1 MNFIKQSLLIII
13 IYIFLNAFFLM
24 PVFAQTTNQDIL
36 ISWEAKNLVPFWFKG
51 KILPSAGSIINI
63 AFEYIK
69 NNKIVDISKQKVYWY
84 IDGNLIQSGIGI
96 KKINIVAPKE
106 KFDLRVELPD
116 LNVLKTIEIP
126 VAEPMVIV
134 DAPFPKK
141 TITSNYFEVRA
152 LPYFFNIENND
163 WDYFDVLWQ
172 INDKNAIPSQEDRFK
187 LKIETDNNVSNI
199 NIKAFLL
206 NTLNTFEAARGEV
219 NIFKK

>member
-1 MNFIKQSLLIII
+1 
-13 IYIFLNAFFLM
+13 
-24 PVFAQTTNQDIL
+24 
-36 ISWEAKNLVPFWFKG
+36 
-51 KILPSAGSIINI
+51 LPPAGSVINI

-69 NNKIVDISKQKVYWY
+69 NNKIVDVSKQKVYWY
-84 IDGNLIQSGIGI
+84 VDGNLIQSGIGI

-141 TITSNYFEVRA
+141 TIAGNYFEVRA

-187 LKIETDNNVSNI
+187 LKIETDNNISNI